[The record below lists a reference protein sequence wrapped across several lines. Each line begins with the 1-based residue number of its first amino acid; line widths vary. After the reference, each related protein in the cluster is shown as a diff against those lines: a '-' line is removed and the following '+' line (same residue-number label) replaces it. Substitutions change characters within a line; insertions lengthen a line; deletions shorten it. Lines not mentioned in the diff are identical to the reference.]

1 MATISK
7 NQIEDNI
14 STRII
19 QKTGKASIT
28 KNDVAT
34 TLLEMLTYTY
44 EQDEEIRGLSLYV
57 MGDGRV
63 LPRTSEGVRLFCIC
77 SQAGIYTNEE
87 NTINLTVR
95 EGDHVILYYDGNNW
109 DNLVVNRL
117 AQDINNADKNILV
130 SQYLVH
136 NLYNTLKNS
145 IGNVRDSIP
154 DVSGFLTQAA
164 GDRRYVLDNDY
175 ATDRDAMELRI
186 SNLEKYN
193 GAVYSYELLSSQ
205 ADGKNTLFSTSRKF
219 IAGSTRVYLNGQRYF
234 RDISYVEEND
244 SQSIRVQDTLPERN
258 DIFAIEAIF
267 IESEE

>member
-19 QKTGKASIT
+19 QKTEEASIT
-28 KNDVAT
+28 KNDIAT

-44 EQDEEIRGLSLYV
+44 EQDEEIRGLAIYV
-57 MGDGRV
+57 MNKRRV
-63 LPRTSEGVRLFCIC
+63 LPNTTEGVRLFCIC
-77 SQAGIYTNEE
+77 SQAGRYTDEE
-87 NTINLTVR
+87 ETVGLIVNDG
-95 EGDHVILYYDGNNW
+95 EHCILYYDGNTWEKMTINT
-109 DNLVVNRL
+109 L
-117 AQDINNADKNILV
+117 AQDINSSDKNILA
-130 SQYLVH
+130 SQYLVKT
-136 NLYNTLKNS
+136 LYDRLNNS

-164 GDRRYVLDNDY
+164 GDGRYVSDNDY
-175 ATDRDAMELRI
+175 STDRDAMELRI

-193 GAVYSYELLSSQ
+193 GSVYSYELLSSQ

-234 RDISYVEEND
+234 RDISYVEEIDN
-244 SQSIRVQDTLPERN
+244 QSIRVQDTLPERN
-258 DIFAIEAIF
+258 DIFVIEAIF

>member
-63 LPRTSEGVRLFCIC
+63 LPRTSEGIKLFCIC

-95 EGDHVILYYDGNNW
+95 EGEHCILYYDGNTWEKMTINT
-109 DNLVVNRL
+109 L
-117 AQDINNADKNILV
+117 AQDINSSDKNILA
-130 SQYLVH
+130 SQYLVKT
-136 NLYNTLKNS
+136 LYDRLNNRITT
-145 IGNVRDSIP
+145 IGEAIP
-154 DVSGFLTQAA
+154 DVSGLLTQTIAD
-164 GDRRYVLDNDY
+164 GRYVLDTDY
-175 ATDRDAMELRI
+175 SNDRDAMELRI

-205 ADGKNTLFSTSRKF
+205 ADGKNPLFSTSRKF

-234 RDISYVEEND
+234 RDISYVEEVDN
-244 SQSIRVQDTLPERN
+244 QSIRVQDTLPERN
-258 DIFAIEAIF
+258 DIFVIEAIF
-267 IESEE
+267 IESEK